1 MKCWKIFKLIKYF
14 KNYVDFNKKISPITQ
29 LKEIVFL
36 LVSYV
41 LSFFE
46 KMKGIS
52 RDILDLLF

>member
-14 KNYVDFNKKISPITQ
+14 KNYADFKKKKIIPITQ

-46 KMKGIS
+46 KMVGIS
-52 RDILDLLF
+52 RDMLD